1 MSSSDAVSSG
11 DSMLNELGQPIGMP
25 LDFLAPPL
33 PSNDVMVGE
42 WCRLEPLAVAHAP
55 ALFQAYAAAEDD
67 GDWTYLPYGPWT
79 ELEPFTEWVEWAQG
93 QTDPQF
99 FAIVDPSTNEAVG
112 VASYLRH
119 DQRGGVIE
127 VGHIHF
133 SRRMQRTP
141 AATEAMFLMMQ
152 RAFTTGYR
160 RYEWKCDDL
169 NAPSRAA
176 AARLGFQ
183 YEGRFRQATHYKK
196 RNRDTAWFS
205 ILDSEW
211 PALAAE
217 FERWLSP
224 TNFDDAGNQKS
235 ALQCRAD

>member
-1 MSSSDAVSSG
+1 MPPSDPSPARITTVN
-11 DSMLNELGQPIGMP
+11 DLGQPIGAP
-25 LDFLAPPL
+25 LDFPRVAL
-33 PSNDVMVGE
+33 PATEVLTGR
-42 WCRLEPLAVAHAP
+42 WCRLEPLGLEHAA
-55 ALFQAYAAAEDD
+55 ALFEAYAAADDD
-67 GDWTYLPYGPWT
+67 GDWTYLGYGPWRS
-79 ELEPFTEWVEWAQG
+79 EADMVGWVETMAG
-93 QTDPQF
+93 HSDPQF
-99 FAIVDPSTNEAVG
+99 FTIVNPATGEAEG

-141 AATEAMFLMMQ
+141 LATEAMFLMM
-152 RAFTTGYR
+152 RHAFSTGYR

-183 YEGRFRQATHYKK
+183 YEGTFRQATHYKG
-196 RNRDTAWFS
+196 RSRDTAWFS
-205 ILDSEW
+205 ILDAEW
-211 PALAAE
+211 PAISAE

-224 TNFDDAGNQKS
+224 DNFVDGAQLS
-235 ALQCRAD
+235 ALNCRAS